1 MKKIAPFLLI
11 ALLAAMLAVQSFALP
26 PRIATIT
33 IPKVGENTPVIDGV
47 FDPFEGWGE
56 PLVHIDNDSYGDY
69 VTRQDDPSH
78 NTEDIKGYYRWDE
91 KCFYFCCVVKDADHA
106 NPSNPG
112 DNPWKGDSMR
122 FDIQTNLESDD
133 LGDTSKYWFALCD
146 DGSVYF
152 FNEKIESVVGG
163 DVLNEN
169 GGDYCQ
175 AYAVVHDKDTGTT
188 VYEVAV
194 LWEFNTPAGTKI
206 EKGYEFVTAQRV
218 MEMSTDDPE
227 PTQSVQLCGYE
238 TDPNNTG
245 TKWFVATLGE
255 AAPEIVIEADPAAE
269 PAAEAEVP
277 AAEAAAPVAEA
288 AAPAQ
293 AAPQTFDVGVIAV
306 VAAIISGAGYA
317 ISKKKR

>member
-1 MKKIAPFLLI
+1 MLKFFHHRYKIPDVYLFRKRRVYNEENCTIFAV

-69 VTRQDDPSH
+69 VTRQDDHFPQH
-78 NTEDIKGYYRWDE
+78 RGHQGVLQMGREVLLLLLRRKAPIMQTPP
-91 KCFYFCCVVKDADHA
+91 A
-106 NPSNPG
+106 G

-133 LGDTSKYWFALCD
+133 LGDTCKYWFALCD

-152 FNEKIESVVGG
+152 FNEKVESVVGG
-163 DVLNEN
+163 DVLNEKRRRLLP
-169 GGDYCQ
+169 GLRGSSRQ
-175 AYAVVHDKDTGTT
+175 DTGTT

-227 PTQSVQLCGYE
+227 PT
-238 TDPNNTG
+238 
-245 TKWFVATLGE
+245 
-255 AAPEIVIEADPAAE
+255 
-269 PAAEAEVP
+269 
-277 AAEAAAPVAEA
+277 PVGSAL
-288 AAPAQ
+288 
-293 AAPQTFDVGVIAV
+293 
-306 VAAIISGAGYA
+306 
-317 ISKKKR
+317 RL